1 MLHSLNHSPAENTA
15 VCTVALSSPHRHSVP
30 VSRALVALLFLGI
43 VLPCTTPAQTSQIPA
58 PGIEKRIDA
67 SVAGMSLE
75 EKVSLLSGASVLGS
89 SPLPRLGIPAFRMG
103 DGPIGAH
110 DPSPSTAF
118 AAGIALAATWDRDLS
133 KRIGV
138 QIGRDS
144 RSRGAAFLL
153 GPGVNIYRTP
163 MNGRNHEYFG
173 EDPFLAAQ
181 ITVPYIEGVQSQG
194 VSATV
199 KHFVGNESEFARF
212 TSDTVVS
219 ERALREIYLPA
230 FEAAVRQAHV
240 GSIMDS
246 YNYLNGVRTTENAH
260 LNIEIAK
267 RQWGFGGVIMSDWV
281 ATHDGVA
288 AANGGLD
295 LEMPAGLCMNAE
307 TLVPAVKSGKVSEAT
322 IDDKIRRMLRL
333 AARFGWISPDPTGQG
348 WISHDP
354 LDPSIPRYNQQGR
367 QVALEGALESATLL
381 RNNANL
387 LPLDPAR
394 FKNIAVI
401 GPNAYPGYATGGGS
415 GMVPPFFVTGP
426 FRGISDYLG
435 IRGNVTY
442 NQGIAR
448 LDILAQQT
456 GLTLA
461 ADGDAPGVTVE
472 TYNKPDFSGTPVSTR
487 HEASINA
494 GPYAQLPGDRS
505 DEPDMGTIIPV
516 AAMRELMRKSV
527 AATLN
532 APPQYVRWTAFY
544 RAPSEGKYLVF
555 VEHPGKYR
563 LTIDG
568 ASVIDHAEIAS
579 AAVAQTLIDLK
590 PGAHKVVL
598 DDLGVPPFGNN
609 TTRLGIAKEDTLV
622 HPAAI
627 ELARHADAV
636 VLSVGFDIE
645 TEAEGADREF
655 QLLPGQNELIQQ
667 IAAVNPNTIVV
678 LNAGGSVDASSWID
692 SIAALLHIWYSGEE
706 GGTALAR
713 ILFGDANPSGR
724 LPISWERKITDN
736 PSAAFYYS
744 APGTNRVVYG
754 NDIFVGYRGFERNH
768 TQPLFPFGFGLSY
781 TTFKY
786 SNLEIHP
793 SPGLHESP
801 ESSLDYEVA
810 FDVTNTGQRPGADVA
825 QLYVSEDHPTI
836 ARPAQELKGFARVQL
851 DPGQTRHIAI
861 PLDAR
866 SFAWY
871 DVGAKAWHAD
881 AGTFTVHVSRSSA
894 DPQLEGKISLAQPV
908 ILPVE

>member
-1 MLHSLNHSPAENTA
+1 
-15 VCTVALSSPHRHSVP
+15 
-30 VSRALVALLFLGI
+30 
-43 VLPCTTPAQTSQIPA
+43 
-58 PGIEKRIDA
+58 
-67 SVAGMSLE
+67 
-75 EKVSLLSGASVLGS
+75 
-89 SPLPRLGIPAFRMG
+89 
-103 DGPIGAH
+103 
-110 DPSPSTAF
+110 
-118 AAGIALAATWDRDLS
+118 
-133 KRIGV
+133 
-138 QIGRDS
+138 
-144 RSRGAAFLL
+144 
-153 GPGVNIYRTP
+153 
-163 MNGRNHEYFG
+163 
-173 EDPFLAAQ
+173 
-181 ITVPYIEGVQSQG
+181 
-194 VSATV
+194 
-199 KHFVGNESEFARF
+199 
-212 TSDTVVS
+212 
-219 ERALREIYLPA
+219 
-230 FEAAVRQAHV
+230 
-240 GSIMDS
+240 
-246 YNYLNGVRTTENAH
+246 
-260 LNIEIAK
+260 
-267 RQWGFGGVIMSDWV
+267 
-281 ATHDGVA
+281 
-288 AANGGLD
+288 
-295 LEMPAGLCMNAE
+295 
-307 TLVPAVKSGKVSEAT
+307 
-322 IDDKIRRMLRL
+322 
-333 AARFGWISPDPTGQG
+333 
-348 WISHDP
+348 
-354 LDPSIPRYNQQGR
+354 
-367 QVALEGALESATLL
+367 
-381 RNNANL
+381 
-387 LPLDPAR
+387 
-394 FKNIAVI
+394 
-401 GPNAYPGYATGGGS
+401 
-415 GMVPPFFVTGP
+415 MVPPFFVTGP

-622 HPAAI
+622 YPAAI
-627 ELARHADAV
+627 ELAKHADAV

-645 TEAEGADREF
+645 TEGEGADREF

-706 GGTALAR
+706 GGTGLAR

-754 NDIFVGYRGFERNH
+754 NDIFVGYRGFEHNH

-793 SPGLHESP
+793 SPSLHESP
-801 ESSLDYEVA
+801 ESRTDYEVA
-810 FDVTNTGQRPGADVA
+810 FDVTNTGQRAGADVA
-825 QLYVSEDHPTI
+825 QLYVSEDNPTI

-851 DPGQTRHIAI
+851 DPGQTRHITI

-881 AGTFTVHVSRSSA
+881 AGTFTIHVSRSSA
-894 DPQLEGKISLAQPV
+894 DPQLEGKITLAQPLIV
-908 ILPVE
+908 PVE